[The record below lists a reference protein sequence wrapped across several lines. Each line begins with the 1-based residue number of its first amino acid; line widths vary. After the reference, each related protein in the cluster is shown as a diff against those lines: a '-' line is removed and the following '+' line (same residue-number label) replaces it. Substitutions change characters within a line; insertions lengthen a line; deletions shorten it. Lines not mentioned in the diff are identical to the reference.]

1 MMFGLK
7 SEGSVGCGRGKSI
20 PGRGWAKALRQ
31 GGIDERQGDPR
42 TEKESVKR
50 AEKGH
55 TGMLGIWITTL
66 EGMRKFKEVVDCWL
80 DQFAVLK
87 RAAR

>member
-1 MMFGLK
+1 M
-7 SEGSVGCGRGKSI
+7 GRGKSI
-20 PGRGWAKALRQ
+20 PGQGWEKTLRQ
-31 GGIDERQGDPR
+31 GEIDDWQGDPR

-55 TGMLGIWITTL
+55 TGMLGIWITIL
-66 EGMRKFKEVVDCWL
+66 KGMRKFKEVVDCWL
-80 DQFAVLK
+80 DKFAMLLLLLK

>member
-7 SEGSVGCGRGKSI
+7 SEGSVGWGRGRSI
-20 PGRGWAKALRQ
+20 LGQGWAKALRQ
-31 GGIDERQGDPR
+31 GGIDEWQGDPR

-55 TGMLGIWITTL
+55 TDMLGIWITIL
-66 EGMRKFKEVVDCWL
+66 KRMRKFKEVVDCWL